1 MKFKLLVVLTVLIPL
16 FGWAQKKQNPQ
27 MLVYGSDITAFTA
40 AIQSAKSNVP
50 TVWVLEG
57 DEFLTEITT
66 KTLQIPNNHQ
76 MDGGVWMNL
85 LMRMAMSKSSS
96 DSLATIVKQD
106 FNPRLA
112 LNAVEQMMR
121 DNPNLSLIKGQK
133 ITSAQRKKKKW
144 EVTLSNKQKIDVI
157 SLVDASA
164 QGDLSSQ
171 HKTVKED
178 TSANSFLTPQQTSLA
193 LSRTTLGAAELNKE
207 VYVVSLRNIL
217 ADENNNLFDA
227 GLVRNLPAS
236 VESLGFRAAFG
247 QIIGATAAYC
257 AFFKSNTATIDIR
270 KLQAELL
277 AFGMRMNPY
286 RNIGVND
293 PHFASIQKFYLT
305 GVFSFDDSHACQFIK
320 ETPVRF
326 HELQTVLNDIYTRSQ
341 LWFLDNSRDDVLLW
355 KDLLS
360 LIRYIS
366 LKGTEVDKQ
375 VEKEWRNRL
384 KFVGT
389 FDPEKPVSRA
399 EFAVMLDTY
408 TSAFAK
414 TIGVSGQFV
423 K

>member
-1 MKFKLLVVLTVLIPL
+1 MKFKLLLVFTVLIPL
-16 FGWAQKKQNPQ
+16 FGWAQKKQNPT

-66 KTLQIPNNHQ
+66 KTLQIPNNLQ
-76 MDGGVWMNL
+76 MDGGIWMNL
-85 LMRMAMSKSSS
+85 LMRMAMSKSSN

-112 LNAVEQMMR
+112 LNAVEQMIR

-133 ITSAQRKKKKW
+133 IINTQRNKKKW
-144 EVTLSNKQKIDVI
+144 EVTLSNKQKIDVL

-171 HKTVKED
+171 HEQVKKD
-178 TSANSFLTPQQTSLA
+178 TSAKSFLTPQQTSLA
-193 LSRTTLGAAELNKE
+193 LSRTTLGAAEVNKE
-207 VYVVSLRNIL
+207 VYLVSLSNIL
-217 ADENNNLFDA
+217 AVESSNLFDV
-227 GLVRNLPAS
+227 GLIRELPKS
-236 VESLGFRAAFG
+236 VESLAFRAAFG
-247 QIIGATAAYC
+247 QSIGATAAYC
-257 AFFKSNTATIDIR
+257 AFFKSTTAAIDIR

-286 RNIGVND
+286 QNIGVND

-305 GVFSFDDSHACQFIK
+305 GVFSFDELHASQFTK
-320 ETPVRF
+320 ATPVRF
-326 HELQTVLNDIYTRSQ
+326 HELPTVLNDIYTRSQ

-375 VEKEWRNRL
+375 VEKEWHNRL
-384 KFVGT
+384 NFAGT

-414 TIGVSGQFV
+414 TINVAGHFV